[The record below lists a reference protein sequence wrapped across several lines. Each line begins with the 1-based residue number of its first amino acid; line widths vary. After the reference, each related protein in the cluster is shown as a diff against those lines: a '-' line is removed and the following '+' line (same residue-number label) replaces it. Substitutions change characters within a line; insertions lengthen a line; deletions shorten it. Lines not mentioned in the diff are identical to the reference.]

1 MRFITPV
8 QFDDEVVIPY
18 YDEKLEKLQ
27 EEVKYLKEEI
37 EKLKSGKLF
46 WI

>member
-1 MRFITPV
+1 MKFLTPV
-8 QFDDEVVIPY
+8 QFEDEVIIPY
-18 YDEKLEKLQ
+18 YDEVIKKLQ

-37 EKLKSGKLF
+37 KNLKDEKHF

>member
-8 QFDDEVVIPY
+8 QFDDKVVIPY

-37 EKLKSGKLF
+37 ENLKSGKLF

>member
-8 QFDDEVVIPY
+8 QFDDKVTIPY
-18 YDEKLEKLQ
+18 YDEVIKKLQ

-37 EKLKSGKLF
+37 KNLKDEKHF